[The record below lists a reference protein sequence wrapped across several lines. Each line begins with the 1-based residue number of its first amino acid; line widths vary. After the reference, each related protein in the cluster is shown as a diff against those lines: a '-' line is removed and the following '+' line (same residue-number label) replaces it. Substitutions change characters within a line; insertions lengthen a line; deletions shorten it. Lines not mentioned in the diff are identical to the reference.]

1 MACLRFRESRRLS
14 SFLRVRDIGSFTRG
28 GVAHGRVVD
37 NFLSAHR
44 TKIFL
49 MSSMSCRNKSKRSHS
64 ASYFIVRHIR
74 YLLSGEVSAAPLPFF
89 VRWTNE
95 SPK

>member
-1 MACLRFRESRRLS
+1 MACLRSRESRRWS
-14 SFLRVRDIGSFTRG
+14 SFSQAKDIGSFIHG

-37 NFLSAHR
+37 NFSSAHR

-49 MSSMSCRNKSKRSHS
+49 MSSMSCRNKSKSSHS

-74 YLLSGEVSAAPLPFF
+74 YLLSGEVSAAPLPFY